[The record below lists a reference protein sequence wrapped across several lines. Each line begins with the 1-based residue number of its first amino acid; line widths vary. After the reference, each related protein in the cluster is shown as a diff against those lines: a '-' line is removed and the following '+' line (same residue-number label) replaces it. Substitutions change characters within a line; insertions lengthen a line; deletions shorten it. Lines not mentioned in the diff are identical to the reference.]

1 MQIDFGAH
9 NAWFA
14 SGANWG
20 DPQTNINKG
29 AEILKGQLDFFRK
42 PAGSGVMVDCWRL
55 TTGLPQYRIA
65 PWSKYGNV
73 PTCPPGAKTVGP
85 FKDPRPLA
93 GPVLWEAAIAA
104 YNAGP
109 SGALQAVA
117 LGFPGEAATTGQD
130 YVSWFTTRVAA
141 WSARMG
147 V

>member
-1 MQIDFGAH
+1 V
-9 NAWFA
+9 
-14 SGANWG
+14 NWG

-29 AEILKGQLDFFRK
+29 AEILKSRLDFFRSN
-42 PAGSGVMVDCWRL
+42 PGAGVMVECWRL
-55 TTGLPQYRIA
+55 TRGLPQYKID
-65 PWSKYGNV
+65 PWSKYGPV
-73 PTCPPGAKTVGP
+73 PACPAGAKTVGP

-93 GPVLWEAAIAA
+93 GPALWEAAIAA

-109 SGALQAVA
+109 AGPLQAIA

-147 V
+147 P